1 MVSSFGFFR
10 YCLRLIKHPLYKLRR
25 NLVHISSE
33 VDTGTYMRDSNIG
46 RYCYIGRNC
55 VLNSV
60 DIGNYSCIASCV
72 QIGGMEHSIKEL
84 SISPTL
90 MGEKCVLGQR
100 TYIGHDVWIAA
111 NCIIKQGV
119 RIGDG
124 AVIGANSFVNKDVEP
139 YAIVFGSPAKFHK
152 YRQCKSLQAELEKS
166 NYWNCEPEKAKRI
179 LENLQKNHLPLN
191 GNDY

>member
-1 MVSSFGFFR
+1 MVSSFGLLR
-10 YCLRLIKHPLYKLRR
+10 LCLRIIKYPSFLLRR
-25 NLVHISSE
+25 NRIPLSSE
-33 VDTGTYMRDSNIG
+33 IDAGTFIRDSRIG

-60 DIGNYSCIASCV
+60 DIGNYSCIASGV

-100 TYIGHDVWIAA
+100 TCIGHDVWIAA

-124 AVIGANSFVNKDVEP
+124 AIIGANSFVNKDVEP

-152 YRQCKSLQAELEKS
+152 YRECKSLQSELEKS
-166 NYWNCEPEKAKRI
+166 NYWNYKPEKAKRT
-179 LENLQKNHLPLN
+179 LENLQENHLPLN
-191 GNDY
+191 GNNY